1 MNIEKTGKPDRWSK
15 GFKKKLLCELEEL
28 GGDFDRVARLN
39 GVEVS
44 QLQRWQKRYE
54 GEANNMAPSFLSV
67 EVAAKEKALPNS
79 SSSQSNF
86 FLKPLLQRSGL
97 PVFPVFIM

>member
-1 MNIEKTGKPDRWSK
+1 MNTEKTGKPDRWSK

-28 GGDFDRVARLN
+28 GGDFDRVAWLN

-54 GEANNMAPSFLSV
+54 GEARFCQKDCVTSMGLV
-67 EVAAKEKALPNS
+67 
-79 SSSQSNF
+79 NF
-86 FLKPLLQRSGL
+86 SL
-97 PVFPVFIM
+97 